1 MEKCTTFWQS
11 KTNSNLIRVLY
22 VSPTSWSKTMMADID
37 IEKQRID
44 IYQGNS
50 KSDKKIIDKFE
61 MEDKLDSKSWKGLQ
75 EENDSSILEEV
86 VKIIN
91 ANNDCNNDNYEFLNL
106 KIHVESALNYNYIYT
121 DVRDGFQA
129 PAIMDLLKQSFL
141 RDKTNVGTKS
151 YYCGITNDLDIR
163 MQQHREDDFEIVNDK
178 VYAWICATVQIA
190 IAVEELAKEKYDI
203 GEKDHGGSGAKEDSV
218 IVYLLKKGKRIKK

>member
-91 ANNDCNNDNYEFLNL
+91 ANNDCNND
-106 KIHVESALNYNYIYT
+106 
-121 DVRDGFQA
+121 
-129 PAIMDLLKQSFL
+129 
-141 RDKTNVGTKS
+141 
-151 YYCGITNDLDIR
+151 
-163 MQQHREDDFEIVNDK
+163 
-178 VYAWICATVQIA
+178 
-190 IAVEELAKEKYDI
+190 
-203 GEKDHGGSGAKEDSV
+203 
-218 IVYLLKKGKRIKK
+218 